1 MNIGITLM
9 VVGMVTV
16 FSVLLIII
24 ALSNLLINIV
34 NKVAPEEQEKAKAAA
49 QAVPQSEPEPK
60 APAAD
65 QEGEWVCFKAR
76 LTTPKALLLREFLLA
91 NNIEFLPI
99 KEQKN

>member
-34 NKVAPEEQEKAKAAA
+34 NKVAPEEQEKAKAVQTSRPVSPEVMEIIR
-49 QAVPQSEPEPK
+49 QAVSKITNGKGRVADVVK
-60 APAAD
+60 A
-65 QEGEWVCFKAR
+65 
-76 LTTPKALLLREFLLA
+76 
-91 NNIEFLPI
+91 
-99 KEQKN
+99 

>member
-34 NKVAPEEQEKAKAAA
+34 NKVAPEEQEKAKAV
-49 QAVPQSEPEPK
+49 QASRPVSPEVM
-60 APAAD
+60 
-65 QEGEWVCFKAR
+65 EIIR
-76 LTTPKALLLREFLLA
+76 LTVSKITNGKGSVAEVIKA
-91 NNIEFLPI
+91 
-99 KEQKN
+99 